1 MNHQAHRGLRTAPFV
16 AGLLALGA
24 LSQSAL
30 AQNCTSYQE
39 VGGLLVIEVESTPP
53 TGDWVVETSK
63 TGFTGQSYYRWN
75 GPDYFSMAG
84 NGVLRYDFE
93 IQTPGTYRLAVHNR
107 HDHPDA
113 SLENDAWLR
122 IDGGQWIKCYSNDGT
137 GAVQQWIWETSFQ
150 VGSSNF
156 APEVQLGVGTH
167 SLEFSGRSYNFMIDR
182 FHLAL
187 PGHPDAKNKYAA
199 VSGCASG
206 GGGGGGDAQ
215 VYCKPKVNSL
225 GCKPGL
231 SLSPGQPSA
240 SAGAPWKVTGR
251 FLINGQPGLFIYGD
265 KDVGLPFQGGALC
278 VRPPFERTAYQN
290 TGGSGATGTNCTGL
304 LTLDV
309 NALIAASGSD
319 PLLSVGSPLYMQA
332 WYRDLNDVWGSGLTN
347 GAAMVI
353 QP

>member
-1 MNHQAHRGLRTAPFV
+1 MSHQTHRGLRTAPFV

-39 VGGLLVIEVESTPP
+39 TGGLLVIEVESTPP

-75 GPDYFSMAG
+75 GPNHFSMAG
-84 NGVLRYDFE
+84 NGVLRYEFVV
-93 IQTPGTYRLAVHNR
+93 QTPGTYRLAVHNR
-107 HDHPDA
+107 HDHPD
-113 SLENDAWLR
+113 SSEENDAWLR
-122 IDGGQWIKCYSNDGT
+122 VDGGSWVKCYSNAGSGT
-137 GAVQQWIWETSFQ
+137 GKWIWDTEFQ
-150 VGSSNF
+150 IGSSHLQ
-156 APEVQLGVGTH
+156 ADVPLSVGH
-167 SLEFSGRSYNFMIDR
+167 HVLEFSGRSHNFMIDR

-187 PGHPDAKNKYAA
+187 PGHPDAKNKFAA

-206 GGGGGGDAQ
+206 GGGGAQ
-215 VYCKPKVNSL
+215 VYCKSKVNSL

-251 FLINGQPGLFIYGD
+251 FLINGQLGLFIYGD
-265 KDVGLPFQGGALC
+265 KDVAMPFQGGALC
-278 VRPPFERTAYQN
+278 VRPPFKRTAYQN
-290 TGGSGATGTNCTGL
+290 TGGSGAAGTNCTGL
-304 LTLDV
+304 LALDV
-309 NALIAASGSD
+309 NALIAASGGD
-319 PLLSVGSPLYMQA
+319 PLLSVGSPLFLQA
-332 WYRDLNDVWGSGLTN
+332 WYRDQNDVWGSGLTN